1 MTTASQAIDEE
12 SLARDM
18 GMAPEALR
26 DWVKGVIA
34 APARQRLSWTD
45 VAAPRADA
53 GLKARLE
60 VYRQRMEQVSDPGFT
75 DGPAPADRLAA
86 LREELKRR
94 GIDAFLVPRTDEYQN
109 EYVPAR
115 AERLLWLT
123 GFSGSAGMAVA
134 GVGKSGIFVD
144 GRYTL
149 QVQGQV
155 HVHLFEPHHLI
166 EDPPERWIAEHF
178 PAGARIGYDPW
189 LTTEAQLRKWEAA
202 ATGKSI
208 SYVALD
214 SNPVDAVWRNQ
225 PSAPLGV
232 ILPHGVEHAGED
244 SAAKRARIADAVAK
258 AGADCAVLTAV
269 DSIAWLLNLRGGD
282 VGHSPLPL
290 SYAVL
295 SADGTADWFVDERKL
310 APDVHVHLGNAVR
323 VHAMAGF
330 IPYLAAQAGAG
341 RTVLVDP
348 STAPLAVLNT
358 LSGAQGRL
366 VRGTDPVALPKACK
380 NATEI
385 EGTRQAHLRDAVAL
399 TRFLHWVKTEA
410 PKGGITEITASDR
423 LESFR
428 AEDPALKDLS
438 FDSISGAGPN
448 GAVIHYRATP
458 RTDRELKPG
467 ELYLIDSGGQYPDG
481 TTDVTRTLA
490 IGAPNEEMR
499 DRFTRV
505 LKGHIAIA
513 MAVFPEGTT
522 GSQLDILARQA
533 LWQVGLDYDHGT
545 GHGVGSYLNVHEGPQ
560 RISKAANTTALWPG
574 MIISNEPGY
583 YKTGFYGI
591 RIENLVVVQSHPMPL
606 GGERPLFGFETVTLA
621 PIDRDLVATEL
632 LTQGE
637 RDWLNAY
644 HARVHAALGPKL
656 DADCRAWLDAVTAPI

>member
-12 SLARDM
+12 SLARDV

-26 DWVKGVIA
+26 DWVRGVIA

-45 VAAPRADA
+45 IAAPDVDS

-60 VYRQRMEQVSDPGFT
+60 AYRQRMEQTSDPGFT

-94 GIDAFLVPRTDEYQN
+94 GIDAFLIPRTDEYQN

-134 GVGKSGIFVD
+134 GVEKSAIFVD

-155 HVHLFEPHHLI
+155 HVYLFEPHHLI

-202 ATGKSI
+202 TAGKGI
-208 SYVALD
+208 VYVAQD
-214 SNPVDAVWRNQ
+214 SNPIDAVWQNQ

-232 ILPHGVEHAGED
+232 ILPHGVDHAGEE
-244 SAAKRARIADAVAK
+244 SASKRTRIGEAVVK

-295 SADGTADWFVDERKL
+295 SADGTTDWFVDERKL
-310 APDVHVHLGNAVR
+310 APDVHAHLGNAVR

-330 IPYLAAQAGAG
+330 VPYLAGLAGAG
-341 RTVLVDP
+341 KSVLVDP

-358 LSGAQGRL
+358 LSGVQGRL

-410 PKGGITEITASDR
+410 PKGGITEIVASDR
-423 LESFR
+423 LEAFR

-490 IGAPNEEMR
+490 IGAPDEEMR

-522 GSQLDILARQA
+522 GSQLDILARQS
-533 LWQVGLDYDHGT
+533 LWQAGLDYDHGT

-560 RISKAANTTALWPG
+560 RISKAANATALRPG

-606 GGERPLFGFETVTLA
+606 GGERPLYGFETVTLA
-621 PIDRDLVATEL
+621 PIDRDLVATGL
-632 LTQGE
+632 LTQAE

-644 HARVHAALGPKL
+644 HARVRAALGPKL
-656 DADCRAWLDAVTAPI
+656 DGDCRAWLDAVTAPI